1 MELKAQMVKTS
12 LEELKMHDKEDRTV
26 QMTMTVFE
34 EVWENDIL
42 PEIALLCEYELIP
55 HHYSV
60 PSLVF
65 TDDRIGSM
73 GEDWA
78 SPAACLNA
86 LDEYE
91 AEIETEI
98 LSEAETPE
106 EKTKEPEVKA
116 EEPEVKTEEPEV
128 KAEGP
133 EEKTKEP
140 EEKTKEPEVKAE
152 EPEVKTEEPEVK
164 TEEPE
169 VKTEEPEVKTEEPE
183 VKTEVA
189 DRSESRLLNWQWFS
203 EIALLDNPGDMPK
216 VVEHLNGKGLIRT
229 KQDMLDTILLV
240 LVTTQK
246 INLKGASVIFDRFD
260 TLS

>member
-1 MELKAQMVKTS
+1 MTQTTKKAGQEVIRLTRPYFGLLVSLSARHDSEEEYMELKAQMVKTS

-128 KAEGP
+128 K
-133 EEKTKEP
+133 
-140 EEKTKEPEVKAE
+140 
-152 EPEVKTEEPEVK
+152 
-164 TEEPE
+164 
-169 VKTEEPEVKTEEPE
+169 TEEPE